1 MGAAARKLAH
11 TAPPARAALRLVPR
25 RRRGVRS
32 RTLAPVAFRIAT
44 VCLLIV
50 ASAGVA
56 RVALAAQA
64 AEATVD
70 AWALKTE
77 LKAERLQARSLEA
90 DKGSLASPSRIEM
103 LACETLNMDRPLEV
117 CYLELPAI
125 APGSPAEDA
134 GTAPDAPDVP
144 DAPRAPDTDPVPGR
158 PGVASG
164 ILATLVDLAAGEAQV
179 LLVGDMGL
187 GLGR

>member
-1 MGAAARKLAH
+1 
-11 TAPPARAALRLVPR
+11 
-25 RRRGVRS
+25 VRS
-32 RTLAPVAFRIAT
+32 RTLAPAAFRIAT

-77 LKAERLQARSLEA
+77 LKAERLQSRSLEA
-90 DKGSLASPSRIEM
+90 DRGSLASPSRIEM
-103 LACETLNMDRPLEV
+103 LACETLNMDRPVEV

-125 APGSPAEDA
+125 ATGAPAEDT
-134 GTAPDAPDVP
+134 GTAPDAPVT
-144 DAPRAPDTDPVPGR
+144 PDTDPAPES